1 MSQPDKHIILPVN
14 KLHLTRNELHS
25 GNILL
30 ILCNKSLYQIFSH
43 NNIFLFGAKAI
54 FLSDIND
61 KYPIILSFIY
71 YNLLIIDYKLITD
84 D

>member
-1 MSQPDKHIILPVN
+1 MFFLCKNSKIKPIFQIFYCFSVN
-14 KLHLTRNELHS
+14 NH
-25 GNILL
+25 G
-30 ILCNKSLYQIFSH
+30 LYQIFSH
-43 NNIFLFGAKAI
+43 NNNFLFGAKVI

-84 D
+84 Y